1 LGAEEISKEDG
12 LMWQRIK
19 SMIRKEFIQVLRDP
33 RMRVILFIP
42 PIMQLIVFGYAANTD
57 IRNIR
62 LAVYDLDR
70 TPESREVISRFSS
83 SGYFRLTA
91 EATHPDEI
99 RRWIDEG
106 SISAA
111 LQINDDFARK
121 LRQRTGATLQIL
133 VDGTDSN
140 TASIV
145 MSYAQLIVAE
155 YSRLVLLERFHRLS
169 GVPDRVKRPFFRR
182 GGIEIQSRA
191 FFNPN
196 LESRNFYVPG
206 IIALLIMLVTLI
218 LTCMA
223 IVREREIGTMEQMI
237 VSPIRPVELILGKT
251 IPFAI
256 VGYIDVALVT
266 FVGVFL
272 FEVPIRGSLPLLL
285 FATTL
290 YLLSTLGIGLF
301 ISTISRTQQQAMM
314 SMFFFF
320 VPAIL
325 LSGFIFPISNMPEV
339 VQYLTYLNPLRYF
352 LVIIRGIFLK
362 GNGFD
367 ILWPQMLALAILGS
381 AVFAFSS
388 LRFRKR
394 LE

>member
-1 LGAEEISKEDG
+1 
-12 LMWQRIK
+12 MFQRLK
-19 SMIRKEFIQVLRDP
+19 SMLIKEFIQVFRDP
-33 RMRVILFIP
+33 RMRIILFLP
-42 PIMQLIVFGYAANTD
+42 PLMQLIVFGYAANTD
-57 IRNIR
+57 IRNIA

-70 TPESREVISRFSS
+70 TPDSRELAERFSS
-83 SGYFRLTA
+83 SGYFRVA
-91 EATHPDEI
+91 RQASNPREI
-99 RRWIDEG
+99 RRWVDEG
-106 SISAA
+106 KISAA
-111 LQINDDFARK
+111 LQINEGFSRET
-121 LRQRTGATLQIL
+121 RQPQGSTVQII

-140 TASIV
+140 TASV
-145 MSYAQLIVAE
+145 VVAYVQRIVAE
-155 YSRLVLLERFHRLS
+155 YSRQVLEKRLNNL
-169 GVPDRVKRPFFRR
+169 PDLPPNLKKPFFLK
-182 GGIEIQSRA
+182 GGVEIQSRA

-223 IVREREIGTMEQMI
+223 IVREREIGTMEQII

-251 IPFAI
+251 IPFALI
-256 VGYIDVALVT
+256 GYIDVALVT
-266 FVGVFL
+266 LVGVFL
-272 FEVPIRGSLPLLL
+272 FEVPIRGSILLL
-285 FATTL
+285 FFCTTL
-290 YLLSTLGIGLF
+290 YLLSSLGIGLF

-325 LSGFIFPISNMPEV
+325 LSGFIFPIANMPEV
-339 VQYLTYLNPLRYF
+339 VQYMTYANPLRYF
-352 LVIIRGIFLK
+352 LIIIRGIFLR

-367 ILWPQMLALAILGS
+367 VLWPQMLALAILG
-381 AVFAFSS
+381 ATVFTFSS

>member
-1 LGAEEISKEDG
+1 MFLRLKTMLI
-12 LMWQRIK
+12 
-19 SMIRKEFIQVLRDP
+19 KEFIQVFRDP
-33 RMRVILFIP
+33 RMRIILFLP

-57 IRNIR
+57 IRNISF
-62 LAVYDLDR
+62 AVYDQDR
-70 TPESREVISRFSS
+70 SPESREMIERFSA
-83 SGYFRLTA
+83 SGYFRVTYAARNPA
-91 EATHPDEI
+91 EI
-99 RRWIDEG
+99 CRLIDG
-106 SISAA
+106 GKISSA
-111 LQINDDFARK
+111 LQINHGFSREI
-121 LRQRTGATLQIL
+121 RQQLGTTIQVI

-140 TASIV
+140 TASVV
-145 MSYAQLIVAE
+145 MSYAQRIVGE
-155 YSRLVLLERFHRLS
+155 YSRSILEKRLNRL
-169 GVPDRVKRPFFRR
+169 PDLPPSLKQPFYKK

-223 IVREREIGTMEQMI
+223 IVREREIGTMEQIM

-251 IPFAI
+251 IPFALI
-256 VGYIDVALVT
+256 GYIDVALVT
-266 FVGVFL
+266 IVGVFL
-272 FEVPIRGSLPLLL
+272 FDVPIRGSIALLF

-290 YLLSTLGIGLF
+290 YLLSSLGIGLF

-314 SMFFFF
+314 TMFFFF

-325 LSGFIFPISNMPEV
+325 LSGFIFPIANMPAWA
-339 VQYLTYLNPLRYF
+339 QYLTYANPLRYF
-352 LVIIRGIFLK
+352 LIIIRGIFLR
-362 GNGFD
+362 GNGLD
-367 ILWPQMLALAILGS
+367 VLWPQLLSLAILGTI
-381 AVFAFSS
+381 VFTFSS

>member
-1 LGAEEISKEDG
+1 
-12 LMWQRIK
+12 
-19 SMIRKEFIQVLRDP
+19 
-33 RMRVILFIP
+33 
-42 PIMQLIVFGYAANTD
+42 
-57 IRNIR
+57 
-62 LAVYDLDR
+62 
-70 TPESREVISRFSS
+70 
-83 SGYFRLTA
+83 
-91 EATHPDEI
+91 
-99 RRWIDEG
+99 
-106 SISAA
+106 
-111 LQINDDFARK
+111 
-121 LRQRTGATLQIL
+121 
-133 VDGTDSN
+133 
-140 TASIV
+140 
-145 MSYAQLIVAE
+145 
-155 YSRLVLLERFHRLS
+155 
-169 GVPDRVKRPFFRR
+169 
-182 GGIEIQSRA
+182 
-191 FFNPN
+191 
-196 LESRNFYVPG
+196 
-206 IIALLIMLVTLI
+206 MLVTLI

-256 VGYIDVALVT
+256 VGYMDVALVT
-266 FVGVFL
+266 IVGVFL
-272 FEVPIRGSLPLLL
+272 FDVPIRGSLPLLL

-290 YLLSTLGIGLF
+290 YLLSSLGIGLF

-325 LSGFIFPISNMPEV
+325 LSGFIFPIANMPEV

-362 GNGFD
+362 GNGFE

-381 AVFAFSS
+381 AVFIFSS

>member
-1 LGAEEISKEDG
+1 MGSKEISKEDC

-19 SMIRKEFIQVLRDP
+19 SMIIKEFIQVFRDP
-33 RMRVILFIP
+33 RMRIILFIP

-62 LAVYDLDR
+62 LAIYDLDR
-70 TPESREVISRFSS
+70 TPESRELISRFSS
-83 SGYFRLTA
+83 SGYFRIAA
-91 EATHPDEI
+91 EAANPADI
-99 RRWIDEG
+99 RLWIDQG
-106 SISAA
+106 VISAA
-111 LQINDDFARK
+111 LQINNDFARK
-121 LRQRTGATLQIL
+121 LRQRTGTMVQII

-145 MSYAQLIVAE
+145 ISYAQRIVAE
-155 YSRLVLLERFHRLS
+155 YSRLVLLERFNKLPD
-169 GVPDRVKRPFFRR
+169 VPDRIKRPFFKG

-223 IVREREIGTMEQMI
+223 IVREREMGTMEQII

-251 IPFAI
+251 IPFALI
-256 VGYIDVALVT
+256 GYIDVALVT

-272 FEVPIRGSLPLLL
+272 FEVPIRGSLLLL
-285 FATTL
+285 LLATTL
-290 YLLSTLGIGLF
+290 YLLSSLGIGLF

-325 LSGFIFPISNMPEV
+325 LSGFIFPIANMPEV
-339 VQYLTYLNPLRYF
+339 VQYMTYLNPLRYF
-352 LVIIRGIFLK
+352 LIIIRGIFLK
-362 GNGFD
+362 GIGFD
-367 ILWPQMLALAILGS
+367 VLWPQMLALAIIGS
-381 AVFAFSS
+381 AVFTFSA